1 MNHPKEASHPSIPD
15 WATEFS
21 GSVTVCDPAGITLYM
36 NEKARETF
44 AKDGGGSL
52 IGKNLLDCHPEPA
65 RSKLKSLLE
74 SPRTN
79 AYTIEKKGV
88 KKLIYQAPW
97 YHDGQFAGL
106 VELSLLI
113 PEPMPHFSRG

>member
-1 MNHPKEASHPSIPD
+1 
-15 WATEFS
+15 
-21 GSVTVCDPAGITLYM
+21 M